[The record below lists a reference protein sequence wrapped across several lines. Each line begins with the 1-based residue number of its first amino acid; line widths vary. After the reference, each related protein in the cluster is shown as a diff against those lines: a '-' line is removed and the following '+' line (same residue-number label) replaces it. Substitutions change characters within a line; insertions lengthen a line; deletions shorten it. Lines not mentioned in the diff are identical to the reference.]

1 LHVELM
7 PYDVV
12 MGLVILTGASGSGKT
27 AIADAVASRYAG
39 LVDVYHFD
47 HLGVPPLEQM
57 LVQYGSGEAWQR
69 ATTFQ
74 WMARLAAMPRGECTL
89 FEGQMRLSFVIDAA
103 AAARITDYA
112 LILVDCDDAIRKRRL
127 TTDRSSPDLANASM
141 MNWAKS
147 LRDEAKQMRCRILDT
162 GLSPLDVCVE
172 EVWAQLAA

>member
-1 LHVELM
+1 VKPGNGRRPFNGWRDWLLC
-7 PYDVV
+7 
-12 MGLVILTGASGSGKT
+12 
-27 AIADAVASRYAG
+27 
-39 LVDVYHFD
+39 
-47 HLGVPPLEQM
+47 
-57 LVQYGSGEAWQR
+57 
-69 ATTFQ
+69 
-74 WMARLAAMPRGECTL
+74 LAASAHC
-89 FEGQMRLSFVIDAA
+89 SVIDAA

-147 LRDEAKQMRCRILDT
+147 LRDEAKQMRCRILDI